1 MTNWIYKF
9 DVNKFVATF
18 DPDTMTVKE
27 VVDKVLAGLRSKPP
41 FLWGKGKRLLDE
53 LEVVENTDEFD
64 EAWAH
69 IYTFADENGAWLGI

>member
-41 FLWGKGKRLLDE
+41 FL
-53 LEVVENTDEFD
+53 
-64 EAWAH
+64 
-69 IYTFADENGAWLGI
+69 